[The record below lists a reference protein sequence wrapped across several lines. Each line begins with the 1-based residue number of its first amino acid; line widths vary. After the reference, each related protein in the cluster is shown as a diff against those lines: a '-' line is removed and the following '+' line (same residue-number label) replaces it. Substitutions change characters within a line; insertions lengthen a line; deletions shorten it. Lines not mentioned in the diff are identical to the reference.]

1 MLKFYGC
8 PMTIEKPMQAALR
21 QPIGFWTARAGEAI
35 RHRTRGALAEIGA
48 SQPEWW
54 VLHQLSL
61 HPNGMRRAETIETV
75 GPNETPEAIEEAIAS
90 AEAKGW
96 LTVDGALLQP
106 TEAGT
111 AIFLKAALLQ
121 QELQAERMQGISE
134 EEFVTTITVLQRT
147 IQNVG
152 GEAWHW

>member
-1 MLKFYGC
+1 MSNQ
-8 PMTIEKPMQAALR
+8 KPMQEAIR

-35 RHRTRGALAEIGA
+35 RRRTRGALAEIGL

-61 HPNGMRRAETIETV
+61 YPDGVAREQVIETV

-90 AEAKGW
+90 AATKGL
-96 LTVDGALLQP
+96 LTVDDAVLKS
-106 TEAGT
+106 TESGT
-111 AIFLKAALLQ
+111 AIFLRAALLQ